1 MIVVTGPGRTGTSFL
16 AKLYEGLGFDPG
28 GEWYPSV
35 NAGMEARGFVEC
47 NMAVAEQLNV
57 GAAYRLGGRTARM
70 LAASARATEGRVPYW
85 IRRRQMALFNRVRFA
100 RDRPDLMDFD
110 ALEKVVATHGDQMRQ
125 LAATRQVVK
134 DPRFCWT
141 LAAWLAAGADI
152 STIVLT
158 IRPLE
163 AMADS
168 RVRGGFYPKRAKPW
182 AMHNF
187 AYGIGLL
194 LTTAAEYRV
203 PVTILRYPDFLERPD
218 DLYRSLPLPEPRS
231 KEAFDEAFA
240 ALYKPDLVHDRR

>member
-1 MIVVTGPGRTGTSFL
+1 MIIVTGPGRTGTSFL

-35 NAGMEARGFVEC
+35 NAGMEARAFVDT
-47 NMAVAEQLNV
+47 NMAVADMLRL
-57 GAAYRLGGRTARM
+57 GPAYRRGGRTAR
-70 LAASARATEGRVPYW
+70 LLNASTRLTEGRVPDW
-85 IRRRQMALFNRVRFA
+85 FRRRHMRLLNRVRFGS
-100 RDRPDLMDFD
+100 DRPDLLDFD
-110 ALEKVVATHGDQMRQ
+110 AMDRAVVTYGDKMRE
-125 LAATRQVVK
+125 LASSRQVVK

-141 LAAWLAAGADI
+141 LAAWLAAGADV
-152 STIVLT
+152 SAIVLT
-158 IRPLE
+158 IRPLD
-163 AMADS
+163 AMAES

-218 DLYRSLPLPEPRS
+218 DLYASLPLPEPRS
-231 KEAFDEAFA
+231 KEAFDAAFA
-240 ALYKPDLVHDRR
+240 AVYKPDLVHDRR